1 MFAAATEAATEVV
14 LKSGWFLENAWV
26 IPIIPALSF
35 FLIIFF
41 GKRMPKKGSEF
52 GVASM
57 IGALVFAGGATY
69 QWIQRVNGAPEG
81 AFISP
86 VVKTWTWWQNGGFSF
101 GIGQHV
107 DGLTV
112 AILLVVAFIST
123 LVQIYSLEYL
133 RGDRRYTHFFA
144 SLTLFS
150 AGMLNMV
157 VAENMIQLILGWE
170 IMGLCSF
177 LLIGHWWEE
186 GANSR
191 AALKAF
197 FTTRTGDIGLL
208 TGTAILFFS
217 ANEWTTKTLGV
228 SGFSIRGL
236 SSWALSGDPGSAA
249 ITMGAV
255 ALFIAAIGK
264 SGQFP
269 LHTWLPDAMAGPTP
283 VSSLLHSSTMVV
295 AGVFL
300 VARVYPVFFKGMDIL
315 GSGANFIVIIGGV
328 TIVIAALLAFVQTD
342 IKKVLA
348 YSTVSQLGYMM
359 MGLGA
364 GAWLPAVFHIFTH
377 AFFKACLF
385 LGAGSISHSSSHHSF
400 EMKKDMGG
408 LRKFMPITFG
418 TWIISTLAL
427 CGVFPFSG
435 FFSKDEIID
444 NVGHNGYN
452 VFMYVGLAG
461 AFLTA
466 AYMTRATYLTFFGEP
481 RGASAGEHH
490 EGESHDSHAAHDDHA
505 DHGHDTH
512 DSHDAHASHGPHESG
527 WLITAPLIILA
538 TLALSS
544 GLLNALP
551 FGENWENFKKWVEP
565 SAEVINPTG
574 IAYVVGGIGE
584 ARISADAPT
593 DSDVVEGDAE
603 VVTDSEHSTVDD
615 SHGTVVEGEAG
626 AEMLRSTT
634 ASGEDSHSAEEGHH
648 YSPCGSKTPEQGVC
662 AAPQLNHAPF
672 KWSKA
677 GLSMLIVFAGF
688 LLSLFMCIQLYEKK
702 NKKFVGLTERNKVL
716 GFGYKLLVNKYYL
729 DVLYEKIIV
738 HSIAH
743 PIANAV
749 YRFNQKVLDGVV
761 NGAGTTAKGVAGWVY
776 RNIDQR
782 VVDGAVNGTGSVA
795 QGAGSALRPVQ
806 SGKVNQY
813 GALLFGAAAIGALVL
828 VIVNT

>member
-1 MFAAATEAATEVV
+1 MFAAATEAATDVV

-57 IGALVFAGGATY
+57 IGALVFAGGAAY

-81 AFISP
+81 AFVSP
-86 VVKTWTWWQNGGFSF
+86 VVKTWTWWQNSGVSF

-249 ITMGAV
+249 ITMGAI

-315 GSGANFIVIIGGV
+315 SGSANFIIVIGAI

-444 NVGHNGYN
+444 NVGNNGYN

-490 EGESHDSHAAHDDHA
+490 EEESHDSHAAHDDHA

-544 GLLNALP
+544 GFLNALP

-584 ARISADAPT
+584 SRIA
-593 DSDVVEGDAE
+593 
-603 VVTDSEHSTVDD
+603 
-615 SHGTVVEGEAG
+615 
-626 AEMLRSTT
+626 
-634 ASGEDSHSAEEGHH
+634 AEEGHSK
-648 YSPCGSKTPEQGVC
+648 SPCGTETPEQGVC
-662 AAPQLNHAPF
+662 AAPSLNHAPF

-688 LLSLFMCIQLYEKK
+688 LLSLFVCIQLYAKK

-738 HSIAH
+738 RSIAH
-743 PIANAV
+743 PISAAV

-761 NGAGTTAKGVAGWVY
+761 NGAGTTAKGIAGWVY

-782 VVDGAVNGTGSVA
+782 VVDGAVNGTGNVA

>member
-1 MFAAATEAATEVV
+1 MFAAATEAATDVV

-81 AFISP
+81 AFVSP
-86 VVKTWTWWQNGGFSF
+86 VVKTWTWWQNSGVSF

-249 ITMGAV
+249 ITMGAI

-315 GSGANFIVIIGGV
+315 SGSANFIIVIGAI

-418 TWIISTLAL
+418 TWMISTLAL

-444 NVGHNGYN
+444 NVGNNGYN

-490 EGESHDSHAAHDDHA
+490 EEESHDSHAAHDDHS

-512 DSHDAHASHGPHESG
+512 DSHDAHASHGPRESG

-544 GLLNALP
+544 GFLNALP

-565 SAEVINPTG
+565 SAEVVNPTG

-584 ARISADAPT
+584 GRIA
-593 DSDVVEGDAE
+593 
-603 VVTDSEHSTVDD
+603 
-615 SHGTVVEGEAG
+615 
-626 AEMLRSTT
+626 
-634 ASGEDSHSAEEGHH
+634 AEEGHSK
-648 YSPCGSKTPEQGVC
+648 SPCGTETPEQGVC

-688 LLSLFMCIQLYEKK
+688 LLSLFVCIQLYEKK

-738 HSIAH
+738 RSIAH
-743 PIANAV
+743 PISASV

-761 NGAGTTAKGVAGWVY
+761 NGAGTTAKGIAGWVY

-782 VVDGAVNGTGSVA
+782 VVDGAVNGSGSVA

>member
-1 MFAAATEAATEVV
+1 MFAAATEAATEVA

-41 GKRMPKKGSEF
+41 GKRMPKKGSEI

-57 IGALVFAGGATY
+57 FGALVFSAGAAY

-86 VVKTWTWWQNGGFSF
+86 VVKTWTWWQNSGVSF
-101 GIGQHV
+101 GVGQHV

-236 SSWALSGDPGSAA
+236 SSWALSGDPGHAA
-249 ITMGAV
+249 ITMGAI

-315 GSGANFIVIIGGV
+315 GGSANFIVVIGGI

-444 NVGHNGYN
+444 NVGHNGYK

-466 AYMTRATYLTFFGEP
+466 AYMTRATYLTFFGQP

-490 EGESHDSHAAHDDHA
+490 EEESHDSHAAHDDHA

-512 DSHDAHASHGPHESG
+512 DSHDEHASHGPHESG
-527 WLITAPLIILA
+527 WLITVPLIILA

-544 GLLNALP
+544 GFLNALP
-551 FGENWENFKKWVEP
+551 FGEKFENFKKWVEP

-574 IAYVVGGIGE
+574 IAYVVGGVGE
-584 ARISADAPT
+584 ARISAET
-593 DSDVVEGDAE
+593 STEESG
-603 VVTDSEHSTVDD
+603 HSK
-615 SHGTVVEGEAG
+615 
-626 AEMLRSTT
+626 
-634 ASGEDSHSAEEGHH
+634 
-648 YSPCGSKTPEQGVC
+648 SPCGTETPEQGVC

-688 LLSLFMCIQLYEKK
+688 LLSLFVCIQLYEKK

-738 HSIAH
+738 RSIAH
-743 PIANAV
+743 PISAAV
-749 YRFNQKVLDGVV
+749 YWFNQKVLDGVV
-761 NGAGTTAKGVAGWVY
+761 NGAGTTAKGIAGWVY
-776 RNIDQR
+776 RNVDQR

>member
-1 MFAAATEAATEVV
+1 MFAEATEVA
-14 LKSGWFLENAWV
+14 LKSGWFLEHAWV
-26 IPIIPALSF
+26 VPVIPALSF
-35 FLIIFF
+35 FLVIFF

-57 IGALVFAGGATY
+57 LGSLVFAGGAAY

-81 AFISP
+81 AFVSP
-86 VVKTWTWWQNGGFSF
+86 VVKTWTWWQNSGISF

-236 SSWALSGDPGSAA
+236 SSWALSGDPGHAA
-249 ITMGAV
+249 ITMGAI

-300 VARVYPVFFKGMDIL
+300 VARLYPVFFKGMDIL
-315 GSGANFIVIIGGV
+315 GGSANFIVVIGGI

-466 AYMTRATYLTFFGEP
+466 AYMTRATYLTFFGQP

-490 EGESHDSHAAHDDHA
+490 EEESHDSHAAHDDHA
-505 DHGHDTH
+505 DHGHDAH
-512 DSHDAHASHGPHESG
+512 DSHDAHASQGPHESG
-527 WLITAPLIILA
+527 WLITVPLIILA

-544 GLLNALP
+544 GFLNALP
-551 FGENWENFKKWVEP
+551 FGEKFENFKKWVEP
-565 SAEVINPTG
+565 SAEVVNPTG
-574 IAYVVGGIGE
+574 IAYVVGGVGE
-584 ARISADAPT
+584 ARIASETPT
-593 DSDVVEGDAE
+593 DSTVE
-603 VVTDSEHSTVDD
+603 
-615 SHGTVVEGEAG
+615 EGEAHSETPM
-626 AEMLRSTT
+626 APT
-634 ASGEDSHSAEEGHH
+634 ASGEDTHSSESGHSK
-648 YSPCGSKTPEQGVC
+648 SPCGTETPEQGVC

-677 GLSMLIVFAGF
+677 GMSMLIVLAGF
-688 LLSLFMCIQLYEKK
+688 LLSLFVCIQLYEKK

-738 HSIAH
+738 RSIAH
-743 PIANAV
+743 PISAAV
-749 YRFNQKVLDGVV
+749 YWFNQKVLDGVI
-761 NGAGTTAKGVAGWVY
+761 NGAGTTAKGIAGWVY

>member
-1 MFAAATEAATEVV
+1 MFAEATEVA
-14 LKSGWFLENAWV
+14 LKSGWFLEHAWV
-26 IPIIPALSF
+26 IPVIPALSF

-57 IGALVFAGGATY
+57 LGALVFAGGAAY

-81 AFISP
+81 AFVSP
-86 VVKTWTWWQNGGFSF
+86 VVKTWTWWQNSGISF

-236 SSWALSGDPGSAA
+236 SSWALSGDPGHAA
-249 ITMGAV
+249 ITMGAI

-300 VARVYPVFFKGMDIL
+300 VARLYPVFFKGMDIL
-315 GSGANFIVIIGGV
+315 GGSANFIVVIGGI

-452 VFMYVGLAG
+452 VFMIVGLAG

-466 AYMTRATYLTFFGEP
+466 AYMTRATYLTFFGQP

-490 EGESHDSHAAHDDHA
+490 EEESHNAHATHDDHV

-512 DSHDAHASHGPHESG
+512 DAHDDHASHGPHESG
-527 WLITAPLIILA
+527 WLITVPLIILA
-538 TLALSS
+538 TLALGS
-544 GLLNALP
+544 GFLNAAP
-551 FGENWENFKKWVEP
+551 FGEKWENFKKWVEP
-565 SAEVINPTG
+565 SAEVVSPTG
-574 IAYVVGGIGE
+574 IAYVVGGVGE
-584 ARISADAPT
+584 ARVASDTPT
-593 DSDVVEGDAE
+593 DSTVAPAE
-603 VVTDSEHSTVDD
+603 VATDSEPVAIEDRAVSD
-615 SHGTVVEGEAG
+615 SEGEAMPLM
-626 AEMLRSTT
+626 AA
-634 ASGEDSHSAEEGHH
+634 ASGEMEHE
-648 YSPCGSKTPEQGVC
+648 SPCGTETPEQGVC
-662 AAPQLNHAPF
+662 MAPQIHHAPF

-677 GLSMLIVFAGF
+677 ATSMLIVLAGF

-702 NKKFVGLTERNKVL
+702 NKKFVGLTERNKAL

-738 HSIAH
+738 RSIAH
-743 PIANAV
+743 PIAGAV
-749 YRFNQKVLDGVV
+749 YSFNQKVLDGVV
-761 NGAGTTAKGVAGWVY
+761 NGTGTTAKRIAGWVY

-782 VVDGAVNGTGSVA
+782 VVDGAVNGTGSA
-795 QGAGSALRPVQ
+795 AHGAGSALRPVQ

>member
-1 MFAAATEAATEVV
+1 MLAEATEAA
-14 LKSGWFLENAWV
+14 LKSGWFLEHAWA
-26 IPIIPALSF
+26 IPVIPALSF

-57 IGALVFAGGATY
+57 IGALIFAGGAAF
-69 QWIQRVNGAPEG
+69 QWIQRVNGAPEE
-81 AFISP
+81 AFVSP
-86 VVKTWTWWQNGGFSF
+86 VVKTWTWWQNSGITF

-123 LVQIYSLEYL
+123 LVQVYSLEYL

-236 SSWALSGDPGSAA
+236 SSWALSGDPGHAA
-249 ITMGAV
+249 ITMGAI

-300 VARVYPVFFKGMDIL
+300 VARLYPVFFKGMDIL
-315 GSGANFIVIIGGV
+315 GGSANFIVVIGGI

-418 TWIISTLAL
+418 TWIVSTLAL

-452 VFMYVGLAG
+452 VFMIVGLAG

-466 AYMTRATYLTFFGEP
+466 AYMTRATYLTFFGQP

-490 EGESHDSHAAHDDHA
+490 EEESHDSHAVHDDRA

-512 DSHDAHASHGPHESG
+512 DSHDAHASHGPRESG
-527 WLITAPLIILA
+527 WLITVPLVILA
-538 TLALSS
+538 TLALGS
-544 GLLNALP
+544 GFLNAAP
-551 FGENWENFKKWVEP
+551 FGEKWENFKKWVEP
-565 SAEVINPTG
+565 SAEVVNPTG
-574 IAYVVGGIGE
+574 IAYVVGGVGE
-584 ARISADAPT
+584 ARVASDTPT
-593 DSDVVEGDAE
+593 DS
-603 VVTDSEHSTVDD
+603 
-615 SHGTVVEGEAG
+615 TVVEGEDSTVVEDEAHS
-626 AEMLRSTT
+626 EMLEATT
-634 ASGEDSHSAEEGHH
+634 ASGEDTHSSESVHH
-648 YSPCGSKTPEQGVC
+648 ESPCGTETPEQGVC
-662 AAPQLNHAPF
+662 AAPQLSHAPF

-677 GLSMLIVFAGF
+677 GLSMLIVLAGF
-688 LLSLFMCIQLYEKK
+688 LLSLFVCIQLYEKK
-702 NKKFVGLTERNKVL
+702 NEKFVGLTERNKAL

-738 HSIAH
+738 RSIAH
-743 PIANAV
+743 PIAGAV
-749 YRFNQKVLDGVV
+749 YWFNQKVLDGVV
-761 NGAGTTAKGVAGWVY
+761 NGAGTTAKTIAGWVY

>member
-1 MFAAATEAATEVV
+1 MFAEATEVA
-14 LKSGWFLENAWV
+14 LKSGWFLEHAWV
-26 IPIIPALSF
+26 IPVIPALSF

-57 IGALVFAGGATY
+57 LGALVFAGGAAY

-81 AFISP
+81 AFVSP
-86 VVKTWTWWQNGGFSF
+86 VVKTWTWWQNSGISF

-236 SSWALSGDPGSAA
+236 SSWALSGDPGHAA
-249 ITMGAV
+249 ITMGAI

-300 VARVYPVFFKGMDIL
+300 VARLYPVFFKGMDIL
-315 GSGANFIVIIGGV
+315 GGSANFIVVIGGI

-452 VFMYVGLAG
+452 VFMIVGLAG

-466 AYMTRATYLTFFGEP
+466 AYMTRATYLTFFGQP

-490 EGESHDSHAAHDDHA
+490 EEESHNAHAAHDDHV

-512 DSHDAHASHGPHESG
+512 DAHDDHASHGPHESG
-527 WLITAPLIILA
+527 WLITVPLIILA
-538 TLALSS
+538 TLALGS
-544 GLLNALP
+544 GFLNAAP
-551 FGENWENFKKWVEP
+551 FGEKWENFKKWVEP
-565 SAEVINPTG
+565 SAEVVSPTG
-574 IAYVVGGIGE
+574 IAYVVGGVGE
-584 ARISADAPT
+584 ARVASDTPT
-593 DSDVVEGDAE
+593 DSTVAPTE
-603 VVTDSEHSTVDD
+603 VATDSEPVAIEDRAVSD
-615 SHGTVVEGEAG
+615 SEGEAMPLM
-626 AEMLRSTT
+626 AA
-634 ASGEDSHSAEEGHH
+634 ASGEMEHE
-648 YSPCGSKTPEQGVC
+648 SPCGTETPEQGVC
-662 AAPQLNHAPF
+662 MAPQIHHAPF

-677 GLSMLIVFAGF
+677 AMSMLIVLAGF

-702 NKKFVGLTERNKVL
+702 NKKFVGLTERNKAL

-738 HSIAH
+738 RSIAH
-743 PIANAV
+743 PIAGAV
-749 YRFNQKVLDGVV
+749 YSFNQKVLDGVV
-761 NGAGTTAKGVAGWVY
+761 NGTGTTAKRVAGWVY

-782 VVDGAVNGTGSVA
+782 VVDGAVNGTGSA
-795 QGAGSALRPVQ
+795 AHGAGSALRPVQ

>member
-1 MFAAATEAATEVV
+1 MFAEATEVA
-14 LKSGWFLENAWV
+14 LKSGWFLEHAWV
-26 IPIIPALSF
+26 VPVIPALSF

-57 IGALVFAGGATY
+57 LGSLVFAGGAAY

-81 AFISP
+81 AFVSP
-86 VVKTWTWWQNGGFSF
+86 VVKTWTWWQNSGISF

-236 SSWALSGDPGSAA
+236 SSWALSGDPGHAA
-249 ITMGAV
+249 ITMGAI

-300 VARVYPVFFKGMDIL
+300 VARLYPVFFKGMDIL
-315 GSGANFIVIIGGV
+315 GGSANFIVVIGGI

-466 AYMTRATYLTFFGEP
+466 AYMTRATYLTFFGQP

-490 EGESHDSHAAHDDHA
+490 EEESHDSHAAHDDHA
-505 DHGHDTH
+505 DHGHDAH
-512 DSHDAHASHGPHESG
+512 DSHDAHASQGPHESG
-527 WLITAPLIILA
+527 WLITVPLIILA

-544 GLLNALP
+544 GFLNALP
-551 FGENWENFKKWVEP
+551 FGEKFENFKKWVEP
-565 SAEVINPTG
+565 SAEVVNPTG
-574 IAYVVGGIGE
+574 IAYVVGGVGE
-584 ARISADAPT
+584 ARIASETPT
-593 DSDVVEGDAE
+593 DSTVE
-603 VVTDSEHSTVDD
+603 
-615 SHGTVVEGEAG
+615 EGEAHSETPM
-626 AEMLRSTT
+626 APT
-634 ASGEDSHSAEEGHH
+634 ASGEDTHSSESGHSK
-648 YSPCGSKTPEQGVC
+648 SPCGTETPEQGVC

-677 GLSMLIVFAGF
+677 GMSMLIVLAGF
-688 LLSLFMCIQLYEKK
+688 LLSLFVCIQLYEKK

-738 HSIAH
+738 RSIAH
-743 PIANAV
+743 PISAAV
-749 YRFNQKVLDGVV
+749 YWFNQKVLDGVI
-761 NGAGTTAKGVAGWVY
+761 NGAGTTAKGIAGWVY